1 MLVSIGDKSGNC
13 SRQRATV
20 LLEPLLSSQLRLL
33 AEIWK
38 WHFSKGLLASDSVE
52 FSLWKAIKTNGKK
65 RKLLP
70 TPSFHIPKILFLM
83 QRTFHFSAWVVY
95 VWELKPIFIK
105 AKRYIKEKK
114 KKRKKLCIF
123 VRLSPRSLRRATLTV
138 NLILWNCSH
147 KHSISG
153 GSWVFL
159 RHHPRF
165 LHILQTHSKSQ
176 MLDSL
181 SQKRGREDF

>member
-1 MLVSIGDKSGNC
+1 MEKSENYFQHQVFIYLRSYFSC
-13 SRQRATV
+13 KELFIS
-20 LLEPLLSSQLRLL
+20 LPESFMYENWNPFLE
-33 AEIWK
+33 
-38 WHFSKGLLASDSVE
+38 
-52 FSLWKAIKTNGKK
+52 K
-65 RKLLP
+65 RKD
-70 TPSFHIPKILFLM
+70 TS
-83 QRTFHFSAWVVY
+83 R
-95 VWELKPIFIK
+95 
-105 AKRYIKEKK
+105 KK

-123 VRLSPRSLRRATLTV
+123 VRLSPRSLRWATLTV